1 MLRRTPP
8 NGSSAAKRRSRWRDP
23 SAILMLGGVTLAAF
37 AACDSADPSRG
48 PGGPRPVAVE
58 VTEVIREPIRDI
70 VDLVGQLEAEETV
83 LIKSE
88 TDGTIASIEFVE
100 GSRVARGD
108 LLFRLRDE
116 QQSAAVRE
124 TEAALTLAR
133 ADFDRAKTLRARNT
147 ISDAEL
153 DRARSAWERA
163 AAVRDLAQVELQRTA
178 IRAPFDGVVGARM
191 VAPGDRVDR
200 NMGLVRIE
208 SIDRLRLVFSIPE
221 IGIGLAREGAPVVI
235 RVAPYP
241 ERSFSGEV
249 YFIGPSLDASTRR
262 LPIKAWIDNS
272 DGVLRP
278 GLFANIRVE
287 IAHRDAA
294 TTVPETAVAYDTR
307 GPHIW
312 RVGDDGVAQRVAV
325 DIGIRDRG
333 RVEITGDTLA
343 EGDRVV
349 SAGTHKV
356 FDGATVRAAEAPP
369 VVGEAPPS

>member
-1 MLRRTPP
+1 VL
-8 NGSSAAKRRSRWRDP
+8 A
-23 SAILMLGGVTLAAF
+23 GVFLTAF
-37 AACDSADPSRG
+37 AACDSAGPSDG
-48 PGGPRPVAVE
+48 PGGPRPVVVE
-58 VTEVIREPIRDI
+58 LAEVVREPIRDV
-70 VDLVGQLEAEETV
+70 VDLVGQLEAEESV

-88 TDGTIASIEFVE
+88 TDGTMASIEFVE

-163 AAVRDLAQVELQRTA
+163 AAIRDLSQVELQRTA
-178 IRAPFDGVVGARM
+178 IRAPFDGVVGART

-221 IGIGLAREGAPVVI
+221 IGIGLARQGAPVVI
-235 RVAPYP
+235 QVAPYP

-249 YFIGPSLDASTRR
+249 YFVGPSLDPSTRR
-262 LPIKAWIDNS
+262 LPIKAWIDNA

-294 TTVPETAVAYDTR
+294 LTVPETAVAYDTR
-307 GPHIW
+307 GPHVW
-312 RVGDDGVAQRVAV
+312 RVDADGVAERIAV
-325 DIGIRDRG
+325 EIGIRERG
-333 RVEITGDTLA
+333 RVEMAGEALA

-349 SAGTHKV
+349 SAGTHKL
-356 FDGATVRAAEAPP
+356 FEGATVRAADAPP
-369 VVGEAPPS
+369 VVGSAPPS